1 MTTKD
6 ADIAIIDE
14 IEELFTKIVAETNG
28 ITISETLELLC
39 QSKEIKQSNVVLS
52 LVREFR
58 DLISSYQF
66 GSVSIDILLQHP
78 VSKGIE
84 KFFRKFPKKYHE
96 EHIHLTGSLNSDF
109 VYEGLQA
116 VLDSKDSTVYQEKI
130 KNIFGDVKI
139 ESPADVEKL
148 IVLADGEEFDRY
160 LRILDLPALILKD
173 KSVHKKAAYHMA
185 RELYT
190 KYNVGHL
197 KLKFTF
203 SRVASDPKIKV
214 TSSRDVVLGLYE
226 GFKEFADEVG
236 DFSFNLSPSFRKE
249 ANYFDRTK
257 FRTKKEA
264 FEHSISELL
273 SLLQDHP
280 ELYPYLNEVDTVGN
294 EREMYRKG
302 HFRDMQDGFRR
313 LQRRGFQIRSH
324 HGEVWKTLAKG
335 VQAVDNAMNI
345 WHLDNLE
352 HGISL
357 GINPNYYY
365 HSLKQRILE
374 NNLKG
379 EGIAANSRDFYE
391 ITEMDWKNDYQVM
404 DKLVKGVPINVAE
417 EKAFTKAKFRT
428 ATEVERYQ
436 HDVLNR
442 MIHKNISLVA
452 LPSSNKRLTGNFSDY
467 KDHPFSWWEKK
478 GVRLGV
484 GTDNYITLGTNFT
497 QEMLILLYSDPYN
510 LKIMKLLMVTTKE
523 PRRPYLSHLLWRMV
537 HED

>member
-1 MTTKD
+1 
-6 ADIAIIDE
+6 
-14 IEELFTKIVAETNG
+14 
-28 ITISETLELLC
+28 
-39 QSKEIKQSNVVLS
+39 
-52 LVREFR
+52 
-58 DLISSYQF
+58 
-66 GSVSIDILLQHP
+66 
-78 VSKGIE
+78 
-84 KFFRKFPKKYHE
+84 
-96 EHIHLTGSLNSDF
+96 
-109 VYEGLQA
+109 
-116 VLDSKDSTVYQEKI
+116 
-130 KNIFGDVKI
+130 
-139 ESPADVEKL
+139 
-148 IVLADGEEFDRY
+148 
-160 LRILDLPALILKD
+160 
-173 KSVHKKAAYHMA
+173 MA
-185 RELYT
+185 SELYHR
-190 KYNVGHL
+190 YNVGNL

-203 SRVASDPKIKV
+203 SRVASDPKIMTTPSK
-214 TSSRDVVLGLYE
+214 DVVLGLYE
-226 GFKEFADEVG
+226 GFKSFADEVG
-236 DFSFNLSPSFRKE
+236 DFNFNLSPSFRKE
-249 ANYFDRTK
+249 ANYFEK
-257 FRTKKEA
+257 SSFRSKKDS

-273 SLLQDHP
+273 ELLEDHP
-280 ELYPYLNEVDTVGN
+280 ELVSHMNEVDTVGN

-335 VQAVDNAMNI
+335 IQAVDNAMNI

-352 HGISL
+352 HGISI

-365 HSLKQRILE
+365 HSLFQRILK
-374 NNLKG
+374 NNRAAV
-379 EGIAANSRDFYE
+379 GIEFGSRDFYE
-391 ITEMDWKNDYQVM
+391 ITEMDWKHDYQVM
-404 DKLVKGVPINVAE
+404 DKLVKGVPLNSAE

-523 PRRPYLSHLLWRMV
+523 ARRPYLVIFYGEWFMTLNKALSFCLSV
-537 HED
+537 